1 MSDLISRAD
10 LFDELNRRGVPYNA
24 DVNMVIN
31 GMPSA
36 QPEERTEER
45 TKTHAC
51 DCISRQAAI
60 DAVIPAMLDGAD
72 ADLIEGMLYL
82 LPSAQQ
88 EHATCYLDS
97 PCEYQNINIELP
109 SAQPEQQWIPCSE
122 RLPEDYEDVLV
133 WFEYFRYGDYNRLYQ
148 THGIG
153 DYSSEYDSWMINHE
167 SGWSKLRV
175 FAWMPLPE
183 PWKGEQP

>member
-1 MSDLISRAD
+1 MNDLISR
-10 LFDELNRRGVPYNA
+10 R
-24 DVNMVIN
+24 
-31 GMPSA
+31 
-36 QPEERTEER
+36 
-45 TKTHAC
+45 
-51 DCISRQAAI
+51 AAI
-60 DAVIPAMLDGAD
+60 EA
-72 ADLIEGMLYL
+72 LYTGL
-82 LPSAQQ
+82 WGTEWDKALATAILKDLPSV
-88 EHATCYLDS
+88 
-97 PCEYQNINIELP
+97 
-109 SAQPEQQWIPCSE
+109 QPEQRWIPCSE

-183 PWKGEQP
+183 PYSE

>member
-1 MSDLISRAD
+1 MSEKEYIYVEVNQIDKDRKETKGEVHCELRTLLNIIASMLIKTAKNQDEMSLHDMLKYIILQTNLELKDMEESKSKKEQERDL
-10 LFDELNRRGVPYNA
+10 
-24 DVNMVIN
+24 
-31 GMPSA
+31 
-36 QPEERTEER
+36 
-45 TKTHAC
+45 
-51 DCISRQAAI
+51 
-60 DAVIPAMLDGAD
+60 
-72 ADLIEGMLYL
+72 
-82 LPSAQQ
+82 
-88 EHATCYLDS
+88 
-97 PCEYQNINIELP
+97 
-109 SAQPEQQWIPCSE
+109 PEQQEQRWIPCSE

-183 PWKGEQP
+183 PYRGERTEE